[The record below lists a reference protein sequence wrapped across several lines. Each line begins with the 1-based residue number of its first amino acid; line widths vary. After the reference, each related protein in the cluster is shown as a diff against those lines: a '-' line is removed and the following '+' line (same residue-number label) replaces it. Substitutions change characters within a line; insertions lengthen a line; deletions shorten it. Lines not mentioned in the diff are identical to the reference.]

1 MAKPIVTAFF
11 DQATFTVTYVVAE
24 PDGPAC
30 AVVDP
35 VLDFDAKSG
44 RTATGAADRLVGFV
58 REAGLDVRWIL
69 ETHAHAD
76 HLTAA
81 PYLKERLGG
90 RVAIG
95 AGIVEVQKT
104 FGRLFNLD
112 EGFRPDGSQ
121 FDRLWRDDER
131 FEVGA
136 LQGRVLATPGHT
148 SDSVAYLVGDAA
160 FVGDTL
166 FMPDYGSARCD
177 FPGGDARVLYRSIR
191 RILALPPETRLFMC
205 HDYGPNGRPYAW
217 ETTVAEERAKNVH
230 VRDGVGEDEFVALRS
245 ERDRTLPT
253 PALLLPAIQIN
264 LRAGRF
270 PPAEGNGV
278 SYLKLPLN
286 AF

>member
-1 MAKPIVTAFF
+1 MTKPIVTAFF
-11 DQATFTVTYVVAE
+11 DRATFTVTYVVAE

-35 VLDFDAKSG
+35 VLDFDPKSG
-44 RTATGAADRLVGFV
+44 RTGTEAADRVVDFV
-58 REAGLDVRWIL
+58 RQAGLEVRWIL

-76 HLTAA
+76 HFSAA
-81 PYLKERLGG
+81 AHLKERLGG
-90 RVAIG
+90 RIAIG
-95 AGIVEVQKT
+95 AGILEVQTT
-104 FGRLFNLD
+104 FGRLFNLVD
-112 EGFRPDGSQ
+112 DFRPDGAQ

-131 FEVGA
+131 FDVGA
-136 LQGRVLATPGHT
+136 LQGEVLATPGHT
-148 SDSVAYLVGDAA
+148 SDSVTYLIGDAA

-177 FPGGDARVLYRSIR
+177 FPGGDARMLYRSIR
-191 RILALPPETRLFMC
+191 RILALPSETRLFMC

-230 VRDGVGEDEFVALRS
+230 ARDGVSEDEFVALRT
-245 ERDRTLPT
+245 ERDRTLST
-253 PALLLPAIQIN
+253 PALLLPAIQVN